1 MIYDLEDNLFLEAYT
16 VANFY
21 EPHLFFTDNRTF
33 SSTNSYTKLTTSVGI
48 PYAYY
53 SEGTTIKIRQNYGS
67 SFGYCG
73 FMRFP
78 YSHESII
85 NFGVYN
91 EMGGKIAENVQ
102 NYINNQSEDYF
113 FLVDIIYNSGSNA
126 YTITLN
132 IYSTLQNK
140 WIYTNN
146 LNMYMP
152 SGYNTGSISDYCPGF
167 IFETT
172 DPVWIYNFRG
182 YNHNIGIYNAEDL
195 AKGKVYYL
203 KSNNTLMTSHFNEFK
218 STDYANGGHN
228 YTNTC
233 FSKKGGV
240 CAKSEIVEPGN
251 YNCIDRDGIIA
262 FDNLIEF

>member
-21 EPHLFFTDNRTF
+21 EPHLFFTNNQTF

-53 SEGTTIKIRQNYGS
+53 SEGTTIKIRKNYGS

-78 YSHESII
+78 YSPRSII
-85 NFGVYN
+85 NLGAYN
-91 EMGGKIAENVQ
+91 EMGGKVVQDVQ
-102 NYINNQSEDYF
+102 NYTNNPSEDYF
-113 FLVDIIYNSGSNA
+113 FLVDIIYNSSA

-132 IYSTLQNK
+132 IYSTSQNK

-152 SGYNTGSISDYCPGF
+152 GGYNAGLISNYCPGF

-172 DPVWIYNFRG
+172 GPVWIYNFRG
-182 YNHNIGIYNAEDL
+182 YDHNIGIYNAEDL
-195 AKGKVYYL
+195 AKGKVYFL

-240 CAKSEIVEPGN
+240 CIKGKIKESGSYNGIDKDGN
-251 YNCIDRDGIIA
+251 ISFYD
-262 FDNLIEF
+262 LIEY